1 MSVENKPLVT
11 LQSRITNQTTLIS
24 DLGQIKSK
32 VAAFQTALQAVENPL
47 SYSAAVASSSNESAV
62 KVTTT
67 TGANI
72 GSHQITVSQL
82 AKPAQY
88 IFNNF
93 GSSNANVGFANASQ
107 FDLTIAGATKS
118 LAVSSTTTIG
128 DLSTWINGLGLGV
141 SASITQTASNQYALM
156 IQGTQSG
163 VANNVTFGVSGA
175 LTNPPVSSAAVV
187 ASPPAANTSGNQAQD
202 ALFTLDNVS
211 FSRTTNIISDVHPG
225 LILNLVSSGSA
236 ATINVANGPDNGQE
250 VIKGFITAF
259 NDLAA
264 ISKKLTQ
271 KGDSS
276 TTAGSLAGL
285 PGAVS
290 FMNQIKSM
298 LAAGSSYNSASGS
311 ISLGLYQ
318 LGIEIQSDGTL
329 QFNSVK
335 YGSTSNISAIL
346 ASGINM
352 GSGTFTG
359 IDHTMAHLSMPATLM
374 PRNAPRAASCRGQR
388 KQGLGTARSWHVSS
402 KKTDGSGTRAASWHR
417 GTARVPAPPRDETG
431 TRIARGWR
439 WLGLRRGRRRRRG
452 RPRAPGR
459 RRGEEV
465 LRDFEV
471 HVEHLCE

>member
-1 MSVENKPLVT
+1 MATSNISSSTSTSAIDVAGMVAGLMAVENKPLTT
-11 LQSRITNQTTLIS
+11 LRSRITSQTTLIS
-24 DLGQIKSK
+24 DLGQLKSK

-62 KVTTT
+62 KVSST

-107 FDLTIAGATKS
+107 FDLTIAGSTSS
-118 LAVSSTTTIG
+118 LAVSSSTTIG
-128 DLSTWINGLGLGV
+128 DLSTWINGLGLGA

-163 VANNVTFGVSGA
+163 VANNVTFGVRGA
-175 LTNPPVSSAAVV
+175 LNNLPVSSAAVV
-187 ASPPAANTSGNQAQD
+187 ASPPATGTSGNQAQD

-259 NDLAA
+259 NDLTVM
-264 ISKKLTQ
+264 SKKLTQ

-276 TTAGSLAGL
+276 TTAGSLAGS

-298 LAAGSSYNSASGS
+298 LAAGSTYNSASGS
-311 ISLGLYQ
+311 VSLGLYQ

-335 YGSTSNISAIL
+335 YGSTTSISAIL

-352 GSGTFTG
+352 GSTIFSDRTNNLNAFLTTQIQTG
-359 IDHTMAHLSMPATLM
+359 GDLSKSISNQTDTLSQM
-374 PRNAPRAASCRGQR
+374 TQKEEALKTRLNSVEKSYISQYSSLNALLFKLNQTSNSLTSALAGLTNGQNNN
-388 KQGLGTARSWHVSS
+388 
-402 KKTDGSGTRAASWHR
+402 
-417 GTARVPAPPRDETG
+417 
-431 TRIARGWR
+431 
-439 WLGLRRGRRRRRG
+439 
-452 RPRAPGR
+452 
-459 RRGEEV
+459 
-465 LRDFEV
+465 
-471 HVEHLCE
+471 

>member
-1 MSVENKPLVT
+1 MALSNVSSSTSSNSSSAIDVAGMVAGLMSVENKPLVT

-24 DLGQIKSK
+24 DLGQLKSK

-107 FDLTIAGATKS
+107 FDLTIAGTTKS

-163 VANNVTFGVSGA
+163 VANNVTFGVRGA
-175 LTNPPVSSAAVV
+175 LTNPPVSSAAAV
-187 ASPPAANTSGNQAQD
+187 APSPAANTSGNQAQD
-202 ALFTLDNVS
+202 ASFTLDNVS

-264 ISKKLTQ
+264 MSKKLTQ

-276 TTAGSLAGL
+276 TTAGSLAGS

-290 FMNQIKSM
+290 FMSQIKSM
-298 LAAGSSYNSASGS
+298 LATGSSYNSASGS

-352 GSGTFTG
+352 GSGTFTDRTNNLNAFLTSQVQTG
-359 IDHTMAHLSMPATLM
+359 GDLSKSISNQQDTLFQM
-374 PRNAPRAASCRGQR
+374 SQKEEALKTRLNSVEKSYISQYSSLNALLFKLNQTSNSLTSALAGLTNGQNNN
-388 KQGLGTARSWHVSS
+388 
-402 KKTDGSGTRAASWHR
+402 
-417 GTARVPAPPRDETG
+417 
-431 TRIARGWR
+431 
-439 WLGLRRGRRRRRG
+439 
-452 RPRAPGR
+452 
-459 RRGEEV
+459 
-465 LRDFEV
+465 
-471 HVEHLCE
+471 

>member
-1 MSVENKPLVT
+1 MASSSVSSSTSSNSSSAIDVAGMVAGLMSVENKPLVT

-107 FDLTIAGATKS
+107 FDLTIAGATSS

-156 IQGTQSG
+156 VQGTQSG
-163 VANNVTFGVSGA
+163 VANNVTFGVRGA

-187 ASPPAANTSGNQAQD
+187 ASPPATGTSGNQAQD

-264 ISKKLTQ
+264 LSKKLTQ

-276 TTAGSLAGL
+276 STAGSLAGS

-352 GSGTFTG
+352 GSGTFTDRTNNLNAFLTSQVKTG
-359 IDHTMAHLSMPATLM
+359 GDLSKSISNQQDTLFQM
-374 PRNAPRAASCRGQR
+374 SQKEEALKTRLNSVEKSYISQYSSLNALLFKLNQTSNSLTSALAGLTNGQNNN
-388 KQGLGTARSWHVSS
+388 
-402 KKTDGSGTRAASWHR
+402 
-417 GTARVPAPPRDETG
+417 
-431 TRIARGWR
+431 
-439 WLGLRRGRRRRRG
+439 
-452 RPRAPGR
+452 
-459 RRGEEV
+459 
-465 LRDFEV
+465 
-471 HVEHLCE
+471 